1 MLVILTSEM
10 ARKERVTV
18 TVDAELVEAGN
29 RAVRAGQADS
39 LSSWVNDALAER
51 EARDRRLR
59 GMAAAI
65 AAYEREHGV
74 ITDDELLAQERAD
87 QKAAFVVRGRR
98 HSKSTARGGRHKA
111 A

>member
-1 MLVILTSEM
+1 M
-10 ARKERVTV
+10 TV

-29 RAVRAGQADS
+29 RAVKAGRADS
-39 LSSWVNDALAER
+39 LSSWVNDALADR

-59 GMAAAI
+59 AMAEAI

-74 ITDDELLAQERAD
+74 ITDAELLAQERAD
-87 QKAAFVVRGRR
+87 QRAALVIRGHRQSRSASRRGRR
-98 HSKSTARGGRHKA
+98 KA

>member
-1 MLVILTSEM
+1 M

-29 RAVRAGQADS
+29 RAVKAGQADS

-51 EARDRRLR
+51 EVRHRRLR
-59 GMAAAI
+59 GMADAI
-65 AAYEREHGV
+65 AAYESEHGSSRK
-74 ITDDELLAQERAD
+74 TSSSRRSGSTRRRRSSFEDDPGAGL
-87 QKAAFVVRGRR
+87 KPRGRR
-98 HSKSTARGGRHKA
+98 RKA

>member
-1 MLVILTSEM
+1 M
-10 ARKERVTV
+10 ARKERMTV

-29 RAVRAGQADS
+29 RAVKAGRAES
-39 LSSWVNDALAER
+39 LSSWVNDALLER

-59 GMAAAI
+59 AMAEAI
-65 AAYEREHGV
+65 SAYEREHGV

-87 QKAAFVVRGRR
+87 QKAARIIRGGHGPSSGGSRGRR
-98 HSKSTARGGRHKA
+98 KA